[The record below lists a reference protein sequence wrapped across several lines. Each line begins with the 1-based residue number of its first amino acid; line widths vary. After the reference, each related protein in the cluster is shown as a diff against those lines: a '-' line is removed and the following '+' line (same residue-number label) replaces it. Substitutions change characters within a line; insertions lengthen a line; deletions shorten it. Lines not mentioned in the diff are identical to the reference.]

1 MVIDPDVIK
10 YLILSGL
17 CLLVFLVYRPHR
29 VRKAKFFDE
38 LRAQYGAKV
47 SMFYARF
54 RFKGY
59 SFTVSAPA
67 MSPTQSSVKI
77 LVNSPRRLIGSVAFY
92 PKVFGQ
98 ITISTSFWGLNK
110 ATTVEI
116 EGIEFRAR
124 TDNPE
129 TIQRLQSKKEIWDRI
144 PGLILQSQAGM
155 IMVDARR
162 NRLTLEGLD
171 LEWVMHSPETY
182 FMLCCQILEALD
194 MSTVATEGL
203 VATQPEN
210 SLRVQTWI
218 C

>member
-17 CLLVFLVYRPHR
+17 GLLVFLLYRPHR

-47 SMFYARF
+47 SMVYARF
-54 RFKGY
+54 GFKGY

-67 MSPTQSSVKI
+67 MSPTESHVKI
-77 LVNSPRRLIGSVAFY
+77 LVNSPRSLIGSVAFY

-98 ITISTSFWGLNK
+98 ITIPTSLWELNE
-110 ATTVEI
+110 ATTVESVSV
-116 EGIEFRAR
+116 EFRAR

-129 TIQRLQSKKEIWDRI
+129 TIQRLRSKKEIWARI
-144 PGLILQSQAGM
+144 PLLILQSQVGM

-162 NRLTLEGLD
+162 KRLTLKGLN
-171 LEWVMHSPETY
+171 LEWVMHSPEIY

-194 MSTVATEGL
+194 VSTDATEGP
-203 VATQPEN
+203 VATQ
-210 SLRVQTWI
+210 TA
-218 C
+218 

>member
-1 MVIDPDVIK
+1 MVIDPDFIE

-47 SMFYARF
+47 SMFYARL
-54 RFKGY
+54 RFKEY
-59 SFTVSAPA
+59 SFTISAPA
-67 MSPTQSSVKI
+67 ISPTQSSVKI
-77 LVNSPRRLIGSVAFY
+77 VMNSPQRLIGSVAFY

-98 ITISTSFWGLNK
+98 ITISTSLWGLNE
-110 ATTVEI
+110 ATTVES
-116 EGIEFRAR
+116 ESVEFRAR

-129 TIQRLQSKKEIWDRI
+129 IIQRLRSNKEIWEKI

-162 NRLTLEGLD
+162 KRLTLQGLD

-182 FMLCCQILEALD
+182 FLLCCQILEALD
-194 MSTVATEGL
+194 ASAVATEGFM
-203 VATQPEN
+203 ATEPG
-210 SLRVQTWI
+210 
-218 C
+218 